1 MMQNTSN
8 NSNNDSSS
16 AHNGSES
23 NEVLIRVQATP
34 NPSAWKF
41 VLDRLV
47 LTEGKAT
54 YSTIDEA
61 APNLLA
67 SSLFQIDGVRQVHF
81 FQNVITVTHQ
91 FDYDSESIQEQ
102 VSAVIRTRIN
112 MHNPNQT
119 PLDEKKVLRQN
130 LSPDLQKIEEILD
143 RTIRPGLQGDG
154 GDIEVVKYEENKVY
168 VSYQGACGTC
178 PSSTT
183 GTLMAIEGIL
193 KDEFNP
199 AVEVIPL

>member
-1 MMQNTSN
+1 MTDQMAAQS
-8 NSNNDSSS
+8 
-16 AHNGSES
+16 
-23 NEVLIRVQATP
+23 EVLIRVQATP
-34 NPSAWKF
+34 NPAAWKF
-41 VLDRLV
+41 VLDRPV
-47 LTEGKAT
+47 LNDGKAT
-54 YSTIDEA
+54 YSSIEEA
-61 APNLLA
+61 AHNLLA
-67 SSLFQIDGVRQVHF
+67 HSLFQIPGVRQVHF

-91 FDYDSESIQEQ
+91 FDYDSDEIQKQ
-102 VSAVIRTRIN
+102 VCAVIQTRMI

-119 PLDEKKVLRQN
+119 VVDEKKMARQN
-130 LSPDLQKIEEILD
+130 LSPELQKIEEILD

-154 GDIEVVKYEENKVY
+154 GDIEVVKYDDKKVY

-193 KDEFNP
+193 KDEFDP

>member
-1 MMQNTSN
+1 MTDQMAAQS
-8 NSNNDSSS
+8 
-16 AHNGSES
+16 
-23 NEVLIRVQATP
+23 EVLIRVQATP
-34 NPSAWKF
+34 NPAAWKF
-41 VLDRLV
+41 VLDRPV
-47 LTEGKAT
+47 LNDGKAT
-54 YSTIDEA
+54 YSTIEEA
-61 APNLLA
+61 AHNLLA
-67 SSLFQIDGVRQVHF
+67 TSLFQVSGVRQVHF

-91 FDYDSESIQEQ
+91 FDYDSEEIQKQ
-102 VSAVIRTRIN
+102 VCAVIQTRMI

-119 PLDEKKVLRQN
+119 VVDEKKMARQN

-154 GDIEVVKYEENKVY
+154 GDIEVVKYDDNKVY